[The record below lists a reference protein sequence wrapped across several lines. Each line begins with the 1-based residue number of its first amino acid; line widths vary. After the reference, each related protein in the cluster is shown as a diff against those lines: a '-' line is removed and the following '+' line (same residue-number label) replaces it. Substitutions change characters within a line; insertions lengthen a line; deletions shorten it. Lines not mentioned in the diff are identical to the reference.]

1 MGCREAMAITQV
13 LPSIHSAHDSRLV
26 SFNQSW
32 YFQPVKVRVLV
43 TQSYL
48 TFCDPIDCNLPGSSV
63 CGILQARIQEWVA
76 ILFSGVSSWPR
87 DWTWVS
93 CIAGEFFTLWAPRET
108 YYQPIHPYSD
118 PQRQKFLGKHAHMYN

>member
-1 MGCREAMAITQV
+1 MSCREAMAITQV

-26 SFNQSW
+26 SFHW

-48 TFCDPIDCNLPGSSV
+48 TLCDPIDYNPPGSSLH
-63 CGILQARIQEWVA
+63 GIFQARILEWVA
-76 ILFSGVSSWPR
+76 IPFSKVSSWPR

-93 CIAGEFFTLWAPRET
+93 CIAGEFFTLWAPREIHF
-108 YYQPIHPYSD
+108 QPLHPYSD
-118 PQRQKFLGKHAHMYN
+118 VQRQKFLDKHIHI